1 MKMTTAIIFDVIIVI
16 LLIGGALAGFRKGV
30 IKAAADFICTLA
42 AIVLAFFLKNPLSV
56 LLYTNLPFFKFGGIY
71 EGISVLNIIIYE
83 LIAYLIVLCILLSI
97 AKIILKVTGIVEKI
111 IDATLVLTL
120 PSKLLG
126 LVFGLIESYLVIF
139 IILFSLNHI
148 PNVTFLATES
158 NIGHVIL
165 EKTPILSNQLSDTF
179 KSIDEIYEV
188 AKEYKEDPNKKEANT
203 KAFEILIKN
212 KVLTKENANKLIE
225 NGKINID
232 NAKEIINKY

>member
-1 MKMTTAIIFDVIIVI
+1 MTIATFFDIIIV
-16 LLIGGALAGFRKGV
+16 LLLLGGAFAGFRKGL

-83 LIAYLIVLCILLSI
+83 LIAYLIVLFVLFGIV
-97 AKIILKVTGIVEKI
+97 KIILKVTGVVEKI
-111 IDATLVLTL
+111 IDATLILTL

-126 LVFGLIESYLVIF
+126 LLFGLIESYLIVF
-139 IILFSLNHI
+139 IVLFSINHI

-158 NIGHVIL
+158 NIGNKIL
-165 EKTPILSNQLSDTF
+165 EKTPFLSDQLTDSF
-179 KSIDEIYEV
+179 KSIDEICEV

-212 KVLTKENANKLIE
+212 KVLTKENANKLID

-232 NAKEIINKY
+232 NAKEIIERY